1 MELKTILLTIGGIL
15 ILAISL
21 DALYRFWQERHRKL
35 RLRLEPVPDVDTEL
49 LATELVGPVRE
60 VPRSVTEKIEETKSE
75 EGPEALFVQQDMFV
89 DTLVPVRDADQ
100 PEDEAVSAEA
110 DESQSA
116 EAEIEDY
123 IVLHVLP
130 SVTESFSGEML
141 LRSALGYGL
150 RMGDRGIFHRHEHP
164 SGRGEI
170 LFSMANA
177 VEPGYFDLEQLH
189 VSDCFGVTF
198 FQQLPG
204 VRSIQSYELML
215 DTARRLAQDV
225 GGEVFDAHHMSLSI
239 QLAEHLRQK
248 VQEFERQK
256 LMVRVEV
263 PHA

>member
-21 DALYRFWQERHRKL
+21 DAMYRFWQERHHRL
-35 RLRLEPVPDVDTEL
+35 RLRLEPVPEVDTDL

-60 VPRSVTEKIEETKSE
+60 IPRSVAQTVE
-75 EGPEALFVQQDMFV
+75 EGALETPVEEQDLFVQQDMFA
-89 DTLVPVRDADQ
+89 DTVVPIRDTDQ
-100 PEDEAVSAEA
+100 LEPDDPTLRQEDLTSAE
-110 DESQSA
+110 SA
-116 EAEIEDY
+116 IEDY
-123 IVLHVLP
+123 IILHVLP
-130 SVTESFSGEML
+130 TVTEAFSGEML
-141 LRSALGYGL
+141 LRSVLGYGL

-189 VSDCFGVTF
+189 VGECYGVTF

-204 VRSIQSYELML
+204 IRSIQSYELML

-225 GGEVFDAHHMSLSI
+225 GGEVLDAHHMPLSV

-256 LMVRVEV
+256 LMTRVEN
-263 PHA
+263 P